1 MKENPFVLI
10 NSKKPIRCMVV
21 DETVYFSLTDIGAAI
36 GIGNPHEAK
45 RYLDE
50 NEIKKGQVKNS
61 GSFIS
66 VKNVFRL
73 IFYAKNNVLNNFVSW
88 LINILLPFAYE
99 NSLIVVQDDKPK
111 PQGYTINKMTAKE
124 TEEDELDD
132 EAYILLNK
140 ELKKQIFIFN
150 KESIKV
156 EQIFMEIGEILD
168 GANEVIK
175 DADAHLS
182 VNESK

>member
-1 MKENPFVLI
+1 MKDEPFVLI
-10 NSKKPIRCMVV
+10 NSNAKIRCIVV
-21 DETVYFSLTDIGAAI
+21 DEVVYYSLADIGNAI
-36 GIGNPHEAK
+36 GIGNPHEAR

-50 NEIKKGQVKNS
+50 NEIQKGKTKNS
-61 GSFIS
+61 GSYIS
-66 VKNVFRL
+66 IKNVFRL
-73 IFYAKNNVLNNFVSW
+73 VFYAKNHVLNNFVSW
-88 LINILLPFAYE
+88 LINVLLPFAFE
-99 NSLIVVQDDKPK
+99 NSLVVVQANKNK
-111 PQGYTINKMTAKE
+111 PQTYTIANTNAEKID
-124 TEEDELDD
+124 EDELDD
-132 EAYILLNK
+132 EAYIVLNK